1 MEAPPVTVMPVTT
14 GTINMMEY
22 LLQGMERQKHLNKHR
37 REGSV
42 KELQVASWQLRGS
55 LLRGATTKYVNN
67 IKHKQTHCL

>member
-22 LLQGMERQKHLNKHR
+22 LLQGMERQKHLTKHR

-42 KELQVASWQLRGS
+42 
-55 LLRGATTKYVNN
+55 
-67 IKHKQTHCL
+67 